1 MTKFGWA
8 LALASTAAALALATP
23 LEAQGCTDA
32 WVTQTI
38 REVYQRA
45 PNGSGNSG
53 ECDVN
58 RYGGGKWNS
67 YDQLKRYVNYQYM
80 CQDPW
85 IAQAVYD
92 AHGRMPRG
100 SGTSGECNP
109 YLYGANWSGYP
120 DLKNRVQGSINTL
133 QAQSITFSNS
143 GSLVSGGVALT
154 AARLIGPDGG
164 TLIGLDGAGVISRDG
179 AGLIGNDGATLRRY
193 GLQSTSRKIKL
204 PGGSTLI
211 IP

>member
-8 LALASTAAALALATP
+8 LAVASSAAALALATP
-23 LEAQGCTDA
+23 AEAQGCTDA

-53 ECDVN
+53 ECNVN

-67 YDQLKRYVNYQYM
+67 YDQLKRYVSYQYL

-92 AHGRMPRG
+92 AHGRTPRG
-100 SGTSGECNP
+100 SGTTGECNP
-109 YLYGANWSGYP
+109 YLYGNSWSGYP
-120 DLKNRVQGSINTL
+120 ALKTLVQGSITTL
-133 QAQSITFSNS
+133 AAQSITFSNA
-143 GSLVSGGVALT
+143 GSLMSNGVVLDFAKLV
-154 AARLIGPDGG
+154 APDGK
-164 TLIGLDGAGVISRDG
+164 R
-179 AGLIGNDGATLRRY
+179 LIGNDGASLIGNDGASLIWNDGASLKKY